1 MIMKKLRIS
10 ATITTILGAL
20 SGIALILMFLAL
32 SDIADPTEPV
42 KTEWRVVGIC
52 MIVLSAFVVSTFVTI
67 GFLLKSLRLTDS
79 ISVTAN
85 TEID

>member
-1 MIMKKLRIS
+1 MKKLRIS

-32 SDIADPTEPV
+32 CDIADPTEPV

-52 MIVLSAFVVSTFVTI
+52 MTVLSAFVVSTFVTI

-85 TEID
+85 KEID